1 MSSANPSQ
9 TCTSHIRTQIQTI
22 SSVFTNSC
30 LKSRRWHAH
39 PTRRW
44 NSGKAI
50 SSAGCRQKVL
60 NIQKFRG
67 HLPIK
72 ELYAEMTLVD
82 LYYVPHLA
90 SILSLHMSSPLV
102 MMSCSIPGHC
112 LNNWNFMFDMLRKLR
127 LPIYDPANCPRCWC
141 GKTHDC
147 WDNHVFSCTED
158 NKTMAHHFIRDRC
171 ALALQR
177 VLASAGYIL
186 QTAKL
191 ETERTHL
198 IDCDLGANPLDLS
211 FNINPSPSPVAPA
224 SCDYDFVGGDV
235 TITPPY

>member
-1 MSSANPSQ
+1 MTASLLTRTFSRLSSANPSQ

-72 ELYAEMTLVD
+72 ELYAEMTLVNPSH
-82 LYYVPHLA
+82 VPQLD
-90 SILSLHMSSPLV
+90 SILSPHMLSPFV
-102 MMSCSIPGHC
+102 AISHSIPGHRPK
-112 LNNWNFMFDMLRKLR
+112 NWNFMFGMLWKLQ
-127 LPIYDPANCPRCWC
+127 LPIYDPSNCPRCWC
-141 GKTHDC
+141 CKTHDC
-147 WDNHVFSCTED
+147 WGDHFFSCTEN
-158 NKTMAHHFIRDRC
+158 NKTLAHHFIRDGWAVRIYKSYIS
-171 ALALQR
+171 AIPIFNMEI
-177 VLASAGYIL
+177 ASL
-186 QTAKL
+186 QTFS
-191 ETERTHL
+191 EL
-198 IDCDLGANPLDLS
+198 IK
-211 FNINPSPSPVAPA
+211 
-224 SCDYDFVGGDV
+224 
-235 TITPPY
+235 